1 MKKLI
6 VSILSL
12 TLAFSAAITVS
23 AAPNVS
29 GDVSYEFRDDHTN
42 GLEANIYFDGQ
53 LNNNIDYNVTLNKDE
68 VDMNEPVR
76 IDEASFT
83 YTNDLF
89 QVQMGQFAYN
99 PTVMDIMDEANF
111 HEMKAP
117 FAVKVTPNLGE
128 KVHVALG
135 FQPYAQDNF
144 DEGAFQAEVDYKLA
158 MVTLG
163 VNYQDLQDG
172 SDAGVVWQVEAD
184 PTENIKIYGEYGNK
198 AGTDLDQGL
207 IGAALATEKFGV
219 RGEYNFESEVWA
231 AKVGY
236 NVTENIVTEFETDS
250 DENNQLKVKYMF

>member
-12 TLAFSAAITVS
+12 TLVLSAAITVS

-29 GDVSYEFRDDHTN
+29 GDVSYELRDDHTN
-42 GLEANIYFDGQ
+42 GLEANIYLDGQ

-68 VDMNEPVR
+68 ATMEEPVR
-76 IDEASFT
+76 LDEASFT

-99 PTVMDIMDEANF
+99 PTVMDIMDTTNF

-128 KVHVALG
+128 NIHVALG
-135 FQPYAQDNF
+135 YQPYAEGVF
-144 DEGAFQAEVDYKLA
+144 EEGAFQAEADYKLA

-163 VNYQDLQDG
+163 VNYQDLQDD
-172 SDAGVVWQVEAD
+172 SDAGLVWQVEAE
-184 PTENIKIYGEYGNK
+184 PTENVKIYGEYGNQ
-198 AGTDLDQGL
+198 AGTDVDQGL
-207 IGAALATEKFGV
+207 IGAALAKEKFGV
-219 RGEYNFESEVWA
+219 RGEYNFDSEVWA

-236 NVTENIVTEFETDS
+236 NVTENILTEFQTDS
-250 DENNQLKVKYMF
+250 DENSQLKVKYTF